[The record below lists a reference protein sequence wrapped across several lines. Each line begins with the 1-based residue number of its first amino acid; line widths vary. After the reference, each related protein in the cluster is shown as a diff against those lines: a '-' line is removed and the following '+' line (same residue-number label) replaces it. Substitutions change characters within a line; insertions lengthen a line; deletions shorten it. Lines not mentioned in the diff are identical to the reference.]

1 MFIMKVQFSRFTQ
14 FNLMMI
20 CMYQILPCR
29 TTMQTNMIYRTVNI
43 LELCTNRI
51 GGFSLSH
58 ILIGDH

>member
-1 MFIMKVQFSRFTQ
+1 MKVQFSRFTQ

-20 CMYQILPCR
+20 CMYQILPFR
-29 TTMQTNMIYRTVNI
+29 TTMQTNMIYRIINI

-51 GGFSLSH
+51 GDFSLSH